1 MGTWWLNRAAGET
14 PSQRR
19 LAEHAGTD
27 PMMTS
32 QVLRTLQAKQ
42 LITREPD
49 PTDSRTRRV
58 RVTRRGATLAQKAIT
73 VVETADA
80 NFFEPAGGRNTLL
93 NILRHLAEA

>member
-1 MGTWWLNRAAGET
+1 MAGEL

-27 PMMTS
+27 PMITS
-32 QVLRTLQAKQ
+32 QVLRTLEAKR

-58 RVTRRGATLAQKAIT
+58 RVTRPGATLAQKAIT

-80 NFFEPAGGRNTLL
+80 DFFQAVGDQNALLNTLKRL
-93 NILRHLAEA
+93 GQA